1 MKISFVYIILILVTI
16 LSKAC
21 CFGPPA
27 VEKTIDYGT
36 INDSIKAYLPYIDS
50 TTISFL
56 DTNNL
61 KVDFKISRYL
71 KPKMMFPAK
80 CKFCCKGTI
89 YTYKWQSD
97 FIDFTSKN
105 DSLNSTVIDISIE
118 NKEKNRIEFYGQN
131 AYYIFEFDSI
141 NKYKPLKNI
150 VVNSKLYND
159 VFKLNSRYSS
169 DTNEYLLFNKANGIL
184 KINYKNGKSFSL
196 I

>member
-1 MKISFVYIILILVTI
+1 MKNYLLLALILTGVFLTK
-16 LSKAC
+16 SC
-21 CFGPPA
+21 CLGPAA
-27 VEKTIDYGT
+27 VEKTIDYGS
-36 INDSIKAYLPYIDS
+36 INDSIKEYLPYIDS

-61 KVDFKISRYL
+61 KVDLKISRYL
-71 KPKMMFPAK
+71 KPKMMYPSK

-97 FIDFTSKN
+97 FIYFKSKN
-105 DSLNSTVIDISIE
+105 DSIYSNIIEISIE
-118 NKEKNRIEFYGQN
+118 NREKNRIEFYGQN
-131 AYYIFEFDSI
+131 AYYLFEFDSL

-150 VVNSKLYND
+150 VINTKLYKD

-184 KINYKNGKSFSL
+184 KINYKNGKSISL
-196 I
+196 L